1 MPWIKYDYDCRF
13 DVNSGKSICDTPNI
27 EVEISYKSQSMKVLG
42 LIDSGCQITHIDTEI
57 GKQLGID
64 LGSCKEIGIAGVIKE
79 AKSKGYFSKVVLK
92 LKDFGDKFESP
103 AIITDMPIPLLLGQ
117 IIFSMNSRLSL
128 RRAKRLLN

>member
-64 LGSCKEIGIAGVIKE
+64 LDSCKEIGIAGVIKE
-79 AKSKGYFSKVVLK
+79 QS
-92 LKDFGDKFESP
+92 LKD
-103 AIITDMPIPLLLGQ
+103 
-117 IIFSMNSRLSL
+117 IFP
-128 RRAKRLLN
+128 KWF